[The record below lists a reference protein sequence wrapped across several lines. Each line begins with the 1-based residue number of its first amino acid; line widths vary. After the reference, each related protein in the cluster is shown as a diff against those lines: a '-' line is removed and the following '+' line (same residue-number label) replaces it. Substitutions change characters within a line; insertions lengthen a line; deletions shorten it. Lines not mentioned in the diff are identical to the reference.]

1 MPSTMFR
8 RMSLFA
14 DDPLPRVTGAA
25 FQGDRV
31 PWAKATRSSYR
42 ASRNRL
48 TWWEAAFFKG
58 PNNESD
64 GAAARATLCYYG
76 YSPPRRPGW
85 LRSSRT
91 HWGPCTNCPRSGASV
106 TSLPFPF
113 RSLTHRGGGA
123 WKDGEAAGPL
133 MKTPPHPAY
142 HVSTCIHLPKTPL
155 LRGRGWHIRG
165 TPAYWKG
172 GWS

>member
-1 MPSTMFR
+1 MRRSGPPTGLFVPGLPHRALLLSMPSTMFR

-113 RSLTHRGGGA
+113 RSLTHRGGGH
-123 WKDGEAAGPL
+123 GR
-133 MKTPPHPAY
+133 MVRPPVP
-142 HVSTCIHLPKTPL
+142 
-155 LRGRGWHIRG
+155 
-165 TPAYWKG
+165 
-172 GWS
+172 